1 MMFPSPGLVKTDRP
15 DGGPVTVQIGR
26 KREGGR
32 ERRERE
38 RGRERCKDY
47 LSLYTANEVIQ
58 KRMV

>member
-1 MMFPSPGLVKTDRP
+1 MFPSPGLVKTDRP

-38 RGRERCKDY
+38 GGRGVKIIY
-47 LSLYTANEVIQ
+47 HFIQ
-58 KRMV
+58 LMK